1 MSKRDHQAQNSINLN
16 DDINITVH
24 KNLAQEIIIIN
35 IDKLKLIL
43 KDHQDALRQKRD
55 WINPLALF
63 LSLLITN
70 LTSTFHDTWSIP
82 ANTWQA
88 IFIILCVGALCW
100 LCLAIYNA
108 IRGKNCTIEAVINTI
123 KVAHDNTDSQTTQQT
138 SKP

>member
-1 MSKRDHQAQNSINLN
+1 MSKKDHKTSNSINLN

-63 LSLLITN
+63 ISLLITN
-70 LTSTFHDTWSIP
+70 LTSSFHDTWNIS
-82 ANTWQA
+82 ADTWQA
-88 IFIILCVGALCW
+88 IFIILCIGALCW
-100 LCLAIYNA
+100 LIYAVYNA
-108 IRGKNCTIEAVINTI
+108 IKGKDCSIEAVINNI
-123 KVAHDNTDSQTTQQT
+123 KLAHDNTEE
-138 SKP
+138 